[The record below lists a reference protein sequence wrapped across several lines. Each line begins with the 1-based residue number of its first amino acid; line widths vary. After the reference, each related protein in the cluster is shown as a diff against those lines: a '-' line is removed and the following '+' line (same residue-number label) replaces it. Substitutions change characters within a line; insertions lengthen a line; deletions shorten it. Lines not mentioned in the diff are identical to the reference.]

1 MIVDGFFANHL
12 EPGDEVIMPSYTF
25 VSTADAFVMRGAK
38 IVFVDIRPD
47 TMNIDETNETLLR
60 VVMMGKLAENADG
73 LIKKGSKVTVEG
85 RLQTNT
91 YKGANGEDKKV
102 VELRAQN
109 FDVAGQADVAVS
121 SSLKVNDD
129 YLPDEEPDELI
140 GDDEIPF

>member
-1 MIVDGFFANHL
+1 MALSKAIISSIAVR
-12 EPGDEVIMPSYTF
+12 
-25 VSTADAFVMRGAK
+25 DAEKRFTGNDLA
-38 IVFVDIRPD
+38 ILNF

-91 YKGANGEDKKV
+91 LKDANGEDKKII
-102 VELRAQN
+102 ELHAQS
-109 FDVAGQADVAVS
+109 FDVVGTGEVVTS
-121 SSLKVNDD
+121 SNNIADD
-129 YLPDEEPDELI
+129 YMPEDAPDELI

>member
-1 MIVDGFFANHL
+1 MALSKAIISGIAVR
-12 EPGDEVIMPSYTF
+12 
-25 VSTADAFVMRGAK
+25 DAEKRFTGNDLA
-38 IVFVDIRPD
+38 ILNF

-91 YKGANGEDKKV
+91 LKDANGEDKKII
-102 VELRAQN
+102 ELHAQS
-109 FDVAGQADVAVS
+109 FDVVGTGEVVTS
-121 SSLKVNDD
+121 SNNIADD
-129 YLPDEEPDELI
+129 YMPEDAPDELI